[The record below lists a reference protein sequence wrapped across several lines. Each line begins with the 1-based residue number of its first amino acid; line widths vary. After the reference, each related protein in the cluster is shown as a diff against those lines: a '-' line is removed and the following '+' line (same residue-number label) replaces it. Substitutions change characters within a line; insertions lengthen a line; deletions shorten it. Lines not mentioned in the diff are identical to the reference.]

1 MAVVLLTTR
10 PTAVDIAG
18 SAWPIYK
25 LEAIALGLVIC
36 LVLALITGSLQVAVL
51 VAAGVGA
58 GRWILGQVAASHR
71 ASRMAPAAD

>member
-1 MAVVLLTTR
+1 MAVAPLPTR

-18 SAWPIYK
+18 SAWPVYK
-25 LEAIALGLVIC
+25 LEAIALGLVTC

-58 GRWILGQVAASHR
+58 GRWVLGQVG
-71 ASRMAPAAD
+71 ASRRA

>member
-1 MAVVLLTTR
+1 MAVVPLQAR

-18 SAWPIYK
+18 SAWPMYK

-51 VAAGVGA
+51 VAAAVGTGRWVVGRVGA
-58 GRWILGQVAASHR
+58 HR
-71 ASRMAPAAD
+71 RA